1 MVEKTPTLQKAI
13 EVVEALSPD
22 EQAIFIDIIDKRL
35 KQQRRLEILQA
46 VAESRQEYAEGKV
59 RSGSVADLL
68 KELDNRYD
76 IKFN

>member
-1 MVEKTPTLQKAI
+1 MNMAEKTSTLQKAI

-22 EQAIFIDIIDKRL
+22 EQAILIDIIDKRL
-35 KQQRRLEILQA
+35 KQPRRLEILQA

-68 KELDNRYD
+68 KELDN
-76 IKFN
+76 